1 MVASSMIIPNA
12 IARYHHLSSV
22 KVQWDIMLDGG
33 TDCVTV
39 QSIANLT
46 KQQDLGDSVTIQLG
60 SPFPSRVF
68 SQIKLHH
75 VNDHRMSP
83 SPRPNQVKAVKNIDV
98 EGGSSLTNSSPSA
111 KLTMESCT
119 LRNIKTSSQLADHN
133 SLLIK

>member
-1 MVASSMIIPNA
+1 
-12 IARYHHLSSV
+12 
-22 KVQWDIMLDGG
+22 MLDGG

-46 KQQDLGDSVTIQLG
+46 KQQDLGDSVTIQL
-60 SPFPSRVF
+60 
-68 SQIKLHH
+68 